1 MKCEQNNL
9 VRFFFFFP
17 TVQDAGVEMVVV
29 DNDRQAHSKATR
41 VAFQKFGIKIWPG
54 AGVVGDRKLI
64 PEFTGKGIEDQ
75 GGFPVNSPDCMV
87 LDQSVNNTW
96 KTMRATCIPHF
107 GSESPQGKQMG
118 ASSMTWKDV
127 GKSQPRCHS
136 ECDRNSTKGHAS
148 DYQCGRRTN
157 LIHE

>member
-1 MKCEQNNL
+1 MYIHADK
-9 VRFFFFFP
+9 RRKKRSGP
-17 TVQDAGVEMVVV
+17 TIKPEYRLELKSVNANELASVVENEMGPLLQDAGVEMVVV
-29 DNDRQAHSKATR
+29 DNDRKAHSKATR

-107 GSESPQGKQMG
+107 GSESPQGKQMR
-118 ASSMTWKDV
+118 ASSMT
-127 GKSQPRCHS
+127 
-136 ECDRNSTKGHAS
+136 
-148 DYQCGRRTN
+148 
-157 LIHE
+157 